1 MALLVK
7 LAFDG
12 SGPCDG
18 SSSFSRMKFA
28 WILNQRF
35 TYQFTPKVV
44 TWSRVAEDHVGAR
57 AASSPARPRRRS

>member
-18 SSSFSRMKFA
+18 SSSVSRMKFA
-28 WILNQRF
+28 WILKNRF
-35 TYQFTPKVV
+35 MYQFTPNVV
-44 TWSRVAEDHVGAR
+44 T
-57 AASSPARPRRRS
+57 